1 MPHLV
6 LRAFR
11 CMNGR
16 EPATGRATHFVK
28 LVDPQAALW
37 LILAPQ
43 IPEPTPAPKSF
54 QILINCLTPLLS
66 LSSLE
71 GVSAGVILAVRRR
84 RYLFR
89 PCLSIFFQ
97 EVSSAT
103 VP

>member
-54 QILINCLTPLLS
+54 QILINCLTHLMS

-71 GVSAGVILAVRRR
+71 GVSAGLYSPCVHGVIYFARASL
-84 RYLFR
+84 
-89 PCLSIFFQ
+89 FFQ